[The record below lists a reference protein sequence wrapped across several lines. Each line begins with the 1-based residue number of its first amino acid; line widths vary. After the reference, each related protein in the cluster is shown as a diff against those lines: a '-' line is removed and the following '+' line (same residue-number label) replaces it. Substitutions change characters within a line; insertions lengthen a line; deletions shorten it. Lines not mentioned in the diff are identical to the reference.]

1 MEPEKIKIVIV
12 EDEFVIAEDI
22 RARLEE
28 AGYEVTHTFD
38 SAEAAFP
45 FITNSSPDIILV
57 DINLQGKMDGIQ
69 LVGQLQ
75 EKVNLPVAYITA
87 NSDTATYERA
97 RKTNPHAF
105 LVKPFTTANLL
116 AAVDLA
122 LYHFSIQTTPTLIER
137 SVAREHPDTQFLANQ
152 CLFVRTNGK
161 FKKVCGNDLLF
172 VEAAGSYVH
181 VQTRTDRYTLSQN
194 LTHFQKKTPM
204 SNLIRIHR
212 SYMVNIDHVDS
223 FEDSFVFIQN
233 HKLPL
238 SENFKTEFLARIHCL

>member
-1 MEPEKIKIVIV
+1 MEPEKIKVTIV

-22 RARLEE
+22 RTRLEE
-28 AGYEVTHTFD
+28 AGYEVTGVFAT
-38 SAEAAFP
+38 AEEALP
-45 FITNSSPDIILV
+45 FLINSTPDIVLV

-75 EKVNLPVAYITA
+75 QKAAVPVAYITA
-87 NSDTATYERA
+87 NSDAATYERA
-97 RKTNPHAF
+97 RKTHPHAF

-116 AAVDLA
+116 AAIDLA
-122 LYHFSIQTTPTLIER
+122 LYHFSTESHASSIER
-137 SVAREHPDTQFLANQ
+137 PSVKEHPDGQFIVNQ
-152 CLFVRTNGK
+152 CLFVRANGK
-161 FKKVCGNDLLF
+161 YKKICGSDLLF

-238 SENFKTEFLARIHCL
+238 SENFKAEFLARVHCL